1 MRTSP
6 CRGGGFFNCKQPVGF
21 VADGVDDDIGVLR
34 GDFGGEV
41 AVFFA
46 VQRQPVDAF
55 PGAVC
60 GVGATGAARNGGD
73 VVSGLDQ
80 LRDEAEPM
88 WPVAPR
94 MMVFVDSPGFR

>member
-1 MRTSP
+1 MSIA
-6 CRGGGFFNCKQPVGF
+6 NSPVGF

-46 VQRQPVDAF
+46 VQRQPVNAF

-73 VVSGLDQ
+73 VVSPALTSYGTRQ
-80 LRDEAEPM
+80 EPM
-88 WPVAPR
+88 WPIAPR